1 MSYEPSPSQ
10 SLGPLSIGNVVNV
23 GLRIYRD
30 HFKLYYR
37 LAFIGYLWLLV
48 PIYGWAKFSAMF
60 GLISRLAFR
69 EIIERPETVNEA
81 RRHVNPRMWSFF
93 RAGILV
99 FLITFGVAI
108 LVSLITWVA
117 IMVIIVLLSIL
128 IGVLAS
134 IAGNSSTILDSL
146 DTLPENSVAMVIIG
160 FLVLSIFMIGF
171 LFGLSW
177 FIFRLFIYEI
187 TLAIENSIGARAAIG
202 RSWKLTQGFILRIQ
216 GIVVV
221 GFLISLPISIVV
233 QIVILIIQNVLSLLF
248 TEESAILAWL
258 LYLVLVF
265 GLTFASSALL
275 VPFWQAIKSV
285 IYYDLCSR
293 KEGIDLQLWVS

>member
-1 MSYEPSPSQ
+1 MSYEPSPNQ

-81 RRHVNPRMWSFF
+81 RSHVNPRMWSFL

-99 FLITFGVAI
+99 SLITFGVAI
-108 LVSLITWVA
+108 LVSLIIWVA
-117 IMVIIVLLSIL
+117 IMVIIVIISIL

-134 IAGNSSTILDSL
+134 ISGNSSTILDSL
-146 DTLPENSVAMVIIG
+146 DTLPENSVAMLIIG
-160 FLVLSIFMIGF
+160 FLVLSIFMIAFFFGF
-171 LFGLSW
+171 IW
-177 FIFRLFIYEI
+177 FISRLLIYEI
-187 TLAIENSIGARAAIG
+187 PLAIENPIGARAAIG

-221 GFLISLPISIVV
+221 GFLISLPISIAV
-233 QIVILIIQNVLSLLF
+233 QIATFIIQTILSLWF
-248 TEESAILAWL
+248 PQDSAIFIW

-265 GLTFASSALL
+265 GLSFASGALL

-293 KEGIDLQLWVS
+293 KEGIDLQLWGS